1 MSNREVFTEKFRQLL
16 REIPDNYSLQEWQFL
31 YRQVIFSMG
40 MRILERFPN
49 DVVGPDPF
57 SGAPA
62 PPPGPLPIRG
72 QPDGGGSRGGGYQ
85 PGLAGLVGVILGIQP
100 PPVTPPPGTPPPK
113 P

>member
-62 PPPGPLPIRG
+62 PPPVHCRSA
-72 QPDGGGSRGGGYQ
+72 GSPTG
-85 PGLAGLVGVILGIQP
+85 AAAEAVVINR
-100 PPVTPPPGTPPPK
+100 V
-113 P
+113 